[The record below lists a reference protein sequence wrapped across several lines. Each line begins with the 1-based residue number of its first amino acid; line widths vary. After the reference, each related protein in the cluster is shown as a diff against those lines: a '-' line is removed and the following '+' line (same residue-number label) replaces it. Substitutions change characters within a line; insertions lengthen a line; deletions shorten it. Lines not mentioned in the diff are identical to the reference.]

1 MLTLEHIDPR
11 KGALV
16 SGLENEF
23 NEIIADATYNKS
35 KNNRFVP
42 YRVCDHPAPVTYGDI
57 GEFLIEGE
65 WVVCEFGGLTWLD
78 ESNRIGNSQINC
90 AKLPASD
97 LCKKK
102 ARERC
107 RKLGAKSGPINC
119 KKACAA
125 AAIVKRKPVFL
136 TLIETGDE
144 FEFASQI
151 DACRAFNLSPGCV
164 SMVLSGQLKKHKG
177 FYIRRTQW
185 NYSRMSHK

>member
-23 NEIIADATYNKS
+23 NEILADATYNKS

-42 YRVCDHPAPVTYGDI
+42 YRVCEHPAPVTFGDL
-57 GEFLIEGE
+57 GEFLIEDE
-65 WVVCEFGGLTWLD
+65 WVVCEFGGKIWWD
-78 ESNRIGNSQINC
+78 ESNRVGNSQIDC

-97 LCKKK
+97 LCKEK
-102 ARERC
+102 ARKHC
-107 RKLGAKSGPINC
+107 RELGAKTGPANC

-125 AAIVKRKPVFL
+125 AAIARRNPVFL

-151 DACRAFNLSPGCV
+151 DACKAFNLSPGCV
-164 SMVLSGQLKKHKG
+164 SMVLSGRLKKHKG

-185 NYSRMSHK
+185 NYSLMSLK